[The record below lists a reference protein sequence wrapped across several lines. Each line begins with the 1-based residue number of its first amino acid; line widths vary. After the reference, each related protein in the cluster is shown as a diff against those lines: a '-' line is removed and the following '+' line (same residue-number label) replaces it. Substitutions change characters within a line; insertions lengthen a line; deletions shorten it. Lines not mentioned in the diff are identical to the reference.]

1 EPSTTTTHSPLLKIV
16 NHTGFIITVS
26 VVLVLTALAAVAWY
40 FYTRFY
46 AVDSDEQK
54 NQTTPTTEPKT
65 PLASDAASTTS
76 SNAPSSGLQSSGVA
90 SSGKP
95 SSTPS
100 KGSTPP
106 PSSGHKPTSGLRPG
120 SKHGAPAK
128 SANKPPATPK

>member
-1 EPSTTTTHSPLLKIV
+1 MLGAIILLGTVAGFAGRSVVLEPSTTTTHSPLLKIV

-40 FYTRFY
+40 CYTRFY

-76 SNAPSSGLQSSGVA
+76 SNAPSS
-90 SSGKP
+90 
-95 SSTPS
+95 
-100 KGSTPP
+100 
-106 PSSGHKPTSGLRPG
+106 
-120 SKHGAPAK
+120 
-128 SANKPPATPK
+128 